1 MRSADRLADA
11 AEAATLALELGER
24 AIELLV
30 DILTRQKDFVAAAER
45 LIEGADVLG
54 GVVGDDY
61 RLRAAELLREERP
74 EEALQQL
81 GLITNR
87 DVLSDALELHLALA
101 EQQHVVEVL
110 PALYER
116 MASTL
121 PESAAGKIRASQH
134 FISAATVCRDDLG
147 DEERAVAYLEEALD
161 LWADNVDALGLL
173 RDVQTALG
181 DYSGERVFTPRNR
194 VESTGTIPRST
205 QAGPRQAFA

>member
-1 MRSADRLADA
+1 MPLRRQRCI
-11 AEAATLALELGER
+11 ELGER

-110 PALYER
+110 PAR
-116 MASTL
+116 V
-121 PESAAGKIRASQH
+121 RAY
-134 FISAATVCRDDLG
+134 G
-147 DEERAVAYLEEALD
+147 
-161 LWADNVDALGLL
+161 
-173 RDVQTALG
+173 
-181 DYSGERVFTPRNR
+181 
-194 VESTGTIPRST
+194 
-205 QAGPRQAFA
+205 